1 MKFIAFFSVFACL
14 AVKLVLGQSC
24 VWEKMNIMGHDVWS
38 RAGIDSESALKC
50 QQSCKSMGICHFWSY
65 NSSSKK
71 CFGKNWSARKAR
83 MSDDAYDSGHWGC
96 EPSTSA
102 PTASATTQ
110 NTNVCEA
117 DKQTAP
123 TYQTTKTGRARSAEE
138 CQRECKD
145 ATPCKHWIFFNVDPE
160 MLCFL
165 LEGTTNAESDTFYSG
180 KKDCPP

>member
-83 MSDDAYDSGHWGC
+83 MSDDAFDSGHWGC

-102 PTASATTQ
+102 PTP
-110 NTNVCEA
+110 NTGGCTV

-123 TYQTTKTGRARSAEE
+123 TYTKSTAANFETADMCQDE
-138 CQRECKD
+138 CEKSD
-145 ATPCKHWIFFNVDPE
+145 CKHWIFFTINNESICLHLD
-160 MLCFL
+160 
-165 LEGTTNAESDTFYSG
+165 GTTNADEDAFFSG
-180 KKDCPP
+180 EKNCEP